1 MTDAC
6 YLDHNATTPLRDAA
20 KEAMACAIEVT
31 GNASSVHRFG
41 RDQRKIIEDARQ
53 QVANLADVSPANV
66 IFTSGG
72 SEANNTVLRGIATST
87 RITSTIEH
95 ASVLDAD
102 SAAIRI
108 DVDGNGLFD
117 LDALQATL
125 GDLDAPAL
133 VSVMAANNETGVIQ
147 PIAKIAQIVREHDGR
162 LHVDAIQWAGKL
174 PLFELTVL
182 ADAVTIS
189 AHKLG
194 GPQGVGAII
203 VRDGVPFEPIVK
215 GGGQERRRRAGT
227 ENAIGIAG
235 FGAACEA
242 AALDQA
248 HYAELV
254 TFRDKIEAD
263 LGAQARVYGDKA
275 TRLNNTT
282 CIGMPGVSAETQV
295 MAFDLAGIA
304 ISAGS
309 ACSSGKVE
317 PSHVLIAM
325 GIDHDE
331 AAEAV
336 RVSLGWS
343 STMQDAERFIDV
355 WQSLRSRTASEAA

>member
-6 YLDHNATTPLRDAA
+6 YLDHNATTPLRGAA
-20 KEAMACAIEVT
+20 KQAMARAMEVT
-31 GNASSVHRFG
+31 GNASSVHGFG

-53 QVANLADVSPANV
+53 QVADLAAVSTANV

-72 SEANNTVLRGIATST
+72 SEANNTVLRGIAVST

-95 ASVLDAD
+95 ASILDAD
-102 SAAIRI
+102 SEAVRVG
-108 DVDGNGLFD
+108 VDGNGLFN
-117 LDALQATL
+117 LDVLRTTL
-125 GDLDAPAL
+125 EGLDAPAL

-147 PIAKIAQIVREHDGR
+147 PIAEIAEIVRDHGGR

-189 AHKLG
+189 GHKLG

-227 ENAIGIAG
+227 ENSIGIAG

-242 AALDQA
+242 AASDQA
-248 HYAELV
+248 CYAELA

-263 LGAQARVYGDKA
+263 LGAYARVYGDKV

-304 ISAGS
+304 VSAGS

-325 GIDHDE
+325 GIDHAE

-336 RVSLGWS
+336 RVSFGWS
-343 STMQDAERFIDV
+343 STMLDAERFIDA
-355 WQSLRSRTASEAA
+355 WQNLRSRTTSEAA

>member
-1 MTDAC
+1 MTVDC
-6 YLDHNATTPLRDAA
+6 TWMR
-20 KEAMACAIEVT
+20 
-31 GNASSVHRFG
+31 SSG
-41 RDQRKIIEDARQ
+41 R
-53 QVANLADVSPANV
+53 
-66 IFTSGG
+66 
-72 SEANNTVLRGIATST
+72 
-87 RITSTIEH
+87 
-95 ASVLDAD
+95 
-102 SAAIRI
+102 
-108 DVDGNGLFD
+108 
-117 LDALQATL
+117 
-125 GDLDAPAL
+125 
-133 VSVMAANNETGVIQ
+133 
-147 PIAKIAQIVREHDGR
+147 
-162 LHVDAIQWAGKL
+162 GKL

-248 HYAELV
+248 HYAELA

-282 CIGMPGVSAETQV
+282 CIGMPGC
-295 MAFDLAGIA
+295 LCGNAGD
-304 ISAGS
+304 
-309 ACSSGKVE
+309 
-317 PSHVLIAM
+317 
-325 GIDHDE
+325 GIRSCRYCHKCWIRMLE
-331 AAEAV
+331 
-336 RVSLGWS
+336 
-343 STMQDAERFIDV
+343 
-355 WQSLRSRTASEAA
+355 WQG